1 MEKIELI
8 RRISEKYNLDYKQVD
23 ALAGVIFDEMSLALL
38 NHEFIQLPK
47 VGNFFIKTRPE
58 KLAKDRKGKDFTIK
72 EKHVIHFKADLEL
85 RKKLNPKSRLSE

>member
-1 MEKIELI
+1 MENIELI
-8 RRISEKYNLDYKQVD
+8 KRISEKYNLDYKQVE

-47 VGNFFIKTRPE
+47 VGKFFIKTRPE
-58 KLAKDRKGKDFTIK
+58 KSTENRRGQDIRVK